1 MISSISGFR
10 ITPDF
15 RISCSSIKFIT
26 SRSSILALRSSM
38 LHLGHRLGPQALQE
52 PARLG
57 AIELR
62 VVGLDTQEE
71 AIARGMRGEL
81 RHVEDRMVRFRQAV
95 QRQHPKYRRQRRD

>member
-1 MISSISGFR
+1 MKNNAIHATRNTIPLISEDSIS
-10 ITPDF
+10 
-15 RISCSSIKFIT
+15 
-26 SRSSILALRSSM
+26 ILDLRSSM
-38 LHLGHRLGPQALQE
+38 LHIGHPLGPQALQE

-95 QRQHPKYRRQRRD
+95 QRQHPKYRRQRRE